1 MSKNLINLVS
11 PPALPLARDD
21 YDRPYQDQLNN
32 ILRLYFEQLSS
43 ALNTLLSSTGG
54 TYLRFPNLAISDY
67 NSHTVTAN
75 TANAMT
81 FSNTDYAKE
90 FTLVANSKITAGLP
104 GLYNLQFSTQ
114 FQNSDTQ
121 LHDVSIWLRI
131 NDVDVVGSTGLISV
145 PNKHGGINGH
155 GINGWNF
162 FVKLNTGDYV
172 EIWWSTTNAAV
183 TIQTYAASTGPIR
196 PSTASNVATITF
208 VSAYEV

>member
-1 MSKNLINLVS
+1 MNHLLNQVA
-11 PPALPLARDD
+11 PPALPLAREQ

-32 ILRLYFEQLSS
+32 VLRLYFRQLN
-43 ALNTLLSSTGG
+43 ATLNSLVGSTGG
-54 TYLRFPNLAISDY
+54 RFLQFPYLAVADY

-81 FSNTDYAKE
+81 FSATDYANQCS
-90 FTLVANSKITAGLP
+90 LVSTSRLTADVS

-131 NDVDVVGSTGLISV
+131 NGVDVPGSTGLISV
-145 PNKHGGINGH
+145 PNKHGGVDGH

-162 FVKLNTGDYV
+162 FVQLTAGDYV
-172 EIWWSTTNAAV
+172 ELWWSTTNAAV
-183 TIQTYAASTGPIR
+183 TIQTYGTSTGPTR
-196 PSTASNVATITF
+196 PSTASNVATLSF
-208 VSAYEV
+208 VSSYEV

>member
-11 PPALPLARDD
+11 PPALPLARND

-32 ILRLYFEQLSS
+32 VLRLYFEQLSS
-43 ALNTLLSSTGG
+43 ALNTLLSNTGG
-54 TYLRFPNLAISDY
+54 TYLRFPHLAVSDY

-81 FSNTDYAKE
+81 FSSVDYSKA
-90 FTLVANSKITAGLP
+90 FTLVANSKMTAALP

-114 FQNSDTQ
+114 FQNTDTQ

-131 NDVDVVGSTGLISV
+131 NGVDVTGSTGFISV
-145 PNKHGGINGH
+145 PNKHGGIDGH
-155 GINGWNF
+155 AINGWNF
-162 FVKLNTGDYV
+162 FVKLNTDDYV
-172 EIWWSTTNAAV
+172 EIWWSTDSASV
-183 TIQTYAASTGPIR
+183 TIQTYGTSTGPTR
-196 PSTASNVATITF
+196 PSTASNVATLSF